1 MRALTRLSVATL
13 LLGLS
18 GCAAAPPADMARET
32 PPVHVPAG
40 YDSAVATP
48 LIVLLHGYTLSGE
61 GQDAY
66 MGLSDLV
73 DDYGFLMAA
82 PDGTKENGPDE
93 NRFWNASRS
102 CCNFFES
109 EVDDSTYLADL
120 IDSIKGDYNV
130 DDTRVF
136 LVGHSNGGFMSYRM
150 AHDHSDTIAAIAS
163 LAGADQSEGRPTP
176 DDPVHVLQIHGTAD
190 TVISYEGG
198 VFRGGA
204 PHPGARESVEAWA
217 AHNGCA
223 TTGVD
228 TGTFDLDGGLDGAET
243 VVTRYASGCRPGGSA
258 ELWTITDG
266 SHAPDLSEHFS
277 RRVVEWLLAHPKRSA
292 GTAGGAAPPSGDITM
307 TPVTVG
313 DLTFDVRM
321 AGPADGEVVILLHG
335 FPQTSYEWR
344 NQISALGEA
353 GFRAVAPNQ
362 RGYSAGARPATIQ
375 DYAVPRLVEDIVG
388 LADAVGAERFHIVG
402 HDWGAIIAW
411 AVAVAAPAR
420 VISASPVSVPH
431 PDAFARVLG
440 DPTSCQPEASSYFD
454 VFVQPD
460 SEDNFVANDNAGL
473 RGFFAGIE
481 EDAVEDYV
489 QVLGS
494 KAALGAALNW
504 YRANIADRQV
514 SGPAMGV
521 VRVPTMFT
529 WSDGDTAL
537 CIDGAE
543 LTEEYVD
550 APYRFEVIE
559 GVSHWIPDL
568 ATDQMTEFLLDHI
581 NTYSER

>member
-18 GCAAAPPADMARET
+18 GCAADPPANMARET

-73 DDYGFLMAA
+73 DGYGFLMAA

-150 AHDHSDTIAAIAS
+150 AHDHSDTIAAIVS

-190 TVISYEGG
+190 TVINYEGG
-198 VFRGGA
+198 VFRDGA

-223 TTGVD
+223 KTGVD

-266 SHAPDLSEHFS
+266 SHAPDLSEHFT

-402 HDWGAIIAW
+402 HDWGAIITW

-460 SEDNFVANDNAGL
+460 SEDNFVASDNAGL

-568 ATDQMTEFLLDHI
+568 ATDQMTELLLDHI

>member
-1 MRALTRLSVATL
+1 MRALTGLSVATL

-18 GCAAAPPADMARET
+18 GCAADPPANMARET

-73 DDYGFLMAA
+73 DGYGFLMAA

-150 AHDHSDTIAAIAS
+150 AHDHSDTIAAIVS

-190 TVISYEGG
+190 TVINYEGG

-223 TTGVD
+223 KTGVD

-402 HDWGAIIAW
+402 HDWGAIITW

-568 ATDQMTEFLLDHI
+568 ATDQMTELLLDHI

>member
-18 GCAAAPPADMARET
+18 GCAADPPANMARET

-150 AHDHSDTIAAIAS
+150 AHDHSDTIAAIVS

-190 TVISYEGG
+190 TVINYEGG
-198 VFRGGA
+198 VFRDGA

-223 TTGVD
+223 KTGVD

-266 SHAPDLSEHFS
+266 SHAPDLSEHFT

-402 HDWGAIIAW
+402 HDWGAIITW

-460 SEDNFVANDNAGL
+460 SEDNFVASDNAGL

-568 ATDQMTEFLLDHI
+568 ATNQMTELLLDHI

>member
-1 MRALTRLSVATL
+1 MRALTGLSVATL

-18 GCAAAPPADMARET
+18 GCAADPPANMARET

-150 AHDHSDTIAAIAS
+150 AHDHSDTIAAIVS

-190 TVISYEGG
+190 TVINYAGG

-223 TTGVD
+223 KTGVD

-402 HDWGAIIAW
+402 HDWGAIITW

-568 ATDQMTEFLLDHI
+568 ATDQMTELLLDHI

>member
-1 MRALTRLSVATL
+1 MRALTRLPVAAL

-18 GCAAAPPADMARET
+18 GCAADPPADMARET

-48 LIVLLHGYTLSGE
+48 LIVLLHGYTSSGE
-61 GQDAY
+61 GHDAY

-82 PDGTKENGPDE
+82 PDGTKETGPDE
-93 NRFWNASRS
+93 NRFWNASSS

-109 EVDDSTYLADL
+109 EVDDSAYLADL

-163 LAGADQSEGRPTP
+163 LAGADQSAGLPTP
-176 DDPVHVLQIHGTAD
+176 ANPVHVLQIHGDAD
-190 TVISYEGG
+190 PTISYDGG
-198 VFRGGA
+198 IFNGGA
-204 PHPGARESVEAWA
+204 PHPGAREGVEAWA

-223 TTGVD
+223 VRGVD
-228 TGTFDLDGGLDGAET
+228 SGTLDLDSGLDGAET
-243 VVTRYASGCRPGGSA
+243 MVTRYASGCRPGGSA
-258 ELWTITDG
+258 ELWTING
-266 SHAPDLSEHFS
+266 GAHSPDLSEHFS
-277 RRVVEWLLAHPKRSA
+277 RRVVEWLLAHPKPPA
-292 GTAGGAAPPSGDITM
+292 GIAEGAAPPSGDITM

-362 RGYSAGARPATIQ
+362 RGYSAGARPATIE

-388 LADAVGAERFHIVG
+388 LADAIGAERFHIVG
-402 HDWGAIIAW
+402 HDWGAIVAW
-411 AVAVAAPAR
+411 AVAVAAEER

-431 PDAFARVLG
+431 PDAFARVLD
-440 DPTSCQPEASSYFD
+440 DPTSCQPEASAYFD
-454 VFVQPD
+454 LFVQPD

-481 EDAVEDYV
+481 ADAVEDYV

-514 SGPAMGV
+514 SGSAMGV

-559 GVSHWIPDL
+559 GVNHWIPDL
-568 ATDQMTEFLLDHI
+568 ATDQMTELLLDHI

>member
-18 GCAAAPPADMARET
+18 GCAADPPADMARET

-420 VISASPVSVPH
+420 IISASPVSVPH

-568 ATDQMTEFLLDHI
+568 ATDQMTELLLDHI

>member
-1 MRALTRLSVATL
+1 MRALTGLSVATL

-18 GCAAAPPADMARET
+18 GCAADPPANMARET

-150 AHDHSDTIAAIAS
+150 AHDHSDTIAAIVS

-190 TVISYEGG
+190 TVINYEGG

-223 TTGVD
+223 KTGVD

-402 HDWGAIIAW
+402 HDWGAIITW

-568 ATDQMTEFLLDHI
+568 ATDQMTELLLDHI

>member
-18 GCAAAPPADMARET
+18 GCAADPPAEMARET

-204 PHPGARESVEAWA
+204 PHPAARESVEAWA

-266 SHAPDLSEHFS
+266 SHSPDLSEHFS

-307 TPVTVG
+307 TSVTVG

-321 AGPADGEVVILLHG
+321 AGPAGGEVVILLHG

-420 VISASPVSVPH
+420 IISASPVSVPH

-494 KAALGAALNW
+494 KAALGSALNW

-568 ATDQMTEFLLDHI
+568 ATDQMTELLLDHI

>member
-18 GCAAAPPADMARET
+18 GCAADPPANMARET

-73 DDYGFLMAA
+73 DGYGFLMAA

-150 AHDHSDTIAAIAS
+150 AHDHSDTIAAIVS

-190 TVISYEGG
+190 TVINYEGG
-198 VFRGGA
+198 VFRDGA

-223 TTGVD
+223 KTGVD

-266 SHAPDLSEHFS
+266 SHAPDLSEHFT

-411 AVAVAAPAR
+411 AVAVSAPAR

-460 SEDNFVANDNAGL
+460 SEDNFVASDNAGL

-568 ATDQMTEFLLDHI
+568 ATDQMTELLLDHI

>member
-1 MRALTRLSVATL
+1 MRALSRLSVATL

-18 GCAAAPPADMARET
+18 GCAADPPADMARET

-243 VVTRYASGCRPGGSA
+243 VVTRYASECRPGGSA

-292 GTAGGAAPPSGDITM
+292 GTAGGAAPPSDDITM

-411 AVAVAAPAR
+411 AVAVEAPAR

-514 SGPAMGV
+514 SGPTMGV

-568 ATDQMTEFLLDHI
+568 ATDQMTELLLDHI

>member
-18 GCAAAPPADMARET
+18 GCAADPPADMARET

-568 ATDQMTEFLLDHI
+568 ATDQMTELLLDHI

>member
-18 GCAAAPPADMARET
+18 GCAADPPADMARET

-190 TVISYEGG
+190 TVINYEGG

-402 HDWGAIIAW
+402 HDWGAIITW
-411 AVAVAAPAR
+411 AVAVSAPAR

-568 ATDQMTEFLLDHI
+568 ATDQMTELLLDHI